1 MFERFTDQ
9 AIRVVML
16 SQEESRR
23 MGHNFVGTE
32 QILLGIISEPN
43 GLAGI
48 TIRNIKNGKIRSGN
62 VMITLIDAR
71 KDVERLVGR
80 GSGYV
85 AVEIPFTPRGKNV
98 LEGAIEES
106 RRLGHSYVST
116 EHILLALLWEQQSL
130 AVRLLKE
137 YGVRIPNLIND
148 LMREMKIINRPNGK
162 AGNWETWESSIRGIQ
177 GQNRP
182 SHLANGMSKALSTYC
197 TNLSADAKN
206 GHLDPVIGRDT
217 EIQRVIQ
224 ILSRRRK
231 NNPVLVGEPGV
242 GKTAIAEGLA
252 LSILRKQVSLRLLS
266 KKVISLDLSLLI
278 AGTKYR
284 GEFEQRLKDVIKEV
298 QVTKAYILLIDEVHT
313 LVGAGAAEGA
323 IDAANILKPP
333 LARGELQCVGATTSA
348 EYRKYIERDPALER
362 RFQPV
367 QVDEPTILVT
377 QEILQGLRE
386 IYEKHHRVILTKEAL
401 IGAAA
406 LAAQYIADRFLPDKA
421 IDLIDEASARVRFC
435 YDFNPPELLDL
446 LEKLKSVRHIEKLA
460 EKDKQYELT
469 ARCICTELDIRIRL
483 GEAVAGLCM
492 ALIEEGNEQQAHIL
506 YWRFR
511 FVVKIPKG
519 VLNRHDRVVML
530 LPDEHIMKRKL
541 AKSRNIVLVFNAFK
555 PYLSRDRKLKNIQL
569 RIIKIFKI
577 LKFPF
582 FYSTN
587 TKKYRI
593 DLKHLHRFL
602 YSLIRMVGS
611 DKIGRR
617 ELRKSMHAHIFLN
630 MQIVLRWLKSSEQP
644 FESLFED
651 NNENPLKPKYTSP
664 FIFEADIADVVSSW
678 TDIPI
683 SKVTKDESKN
693 LLEIEERLLK
703 RVIGQDNA
711 VIAISRAIRR
721 ARVGLRNPNR
731 PIASFLFCGPTGV
744 GKTEVTKA
752 LAADFFGSEDIM
764 VRLDMSEYMERHTTS
779 KLIGS
784 PPGYVGY
791 SEGGQLTEAV
801 RRKAYTVILLDEVEK
816 AHPDVFNLL
825 LQVLEDGRL
834 TDSKGRTID
843 FKNTILIMTSNL
855 GAAAIQEFLGTA
867 AGESYKNLDSNDSS
881 DNIDDIFTW
890 ENASEEFTKLLTILG
905 FCLPDNDDDSK
916 VGVWGEE
923 FNKNWD
929 TNLYDNSL
937 VDLDT
942 NDGSNDPIK
951 KLVNNEL
958 KKFFRPEFLNRLDEI
973 IVFKPLEKET
983 ISVIA
988 DNMIEE
994 LVDRLSEKD
1003 YFLSIPNN
1011 VRRKLVEEGFDPIYG
1026 ARPLRRVIT
1035 RRLEDNLS
1043 KAILDKDLNPGSS
1056 LSVGLNSKRQYFI
1069 VVDPIPKNLKTEN
1082 NGIEEW

>member
-43 GLAGI
+43 GLAG
-48 TIRNIKNGKIRSGN
+48 TTVRNIG
-62 VMITLIDAR
+62 VITLRNAR
-71 KDVERLVGR
+71 KEVERLVGR

-98 LEGAIEES
+98 LEQAIEES
-106 RRLGHSYVST
+106 RRLGHGYVST
-116 EHILLALLWEQQSL
+116 EHILLALLEERQSL
-130 AVRLLKE
+130 AVRVLTSFGVNIPDLRNYLLKE
-137 YGVRIPNLIND
+137 
-148 LMREMKIINRPNGK
+148 MKIGQKEFLTPTK
-162 AGNWETWESSIRGIQ
+162 ANWSKTKKRERV
-177 GQNRP
+177 GQQR
-182 SHLANGMSKALSTYC
+182 SQTVMSRALTSYC
-197 TNLSADAKN
+197 TNLTEEAKN
-206 GHLDPVIGRDT
+206 GRLDPVIGRNT

-252 LSILRKQVSLRLLS
+252 LAILREEVSLGLLS
-266 KKVISLDLSLLI
+266 KTVISLDLSLLI

-298 QVTKAYILLIDEVHT
+298 QTTKAYILLIDEVHT

-333 LARGELQCVGATTSA
+333 LARGELQCIGATTSA

-367 QVDEPTILVT
+367 QVAEPTIFVT
-377 QEILQGLRE
+377 EEILKGLRE
-386 IYEKHHRVILTKEAL
+386 IYEKHHRVIITRQAL
-401 IGAAA
+401 VGAAS

-421 IDLIDEASARVRFC
+421 IDLIDEACARVRFC

-446 LEKLKSVRHIEKLA
+446 LGKLKSTRHLEKVA
-460 EKDKQYELT
+460 RKDQNYLLSS
-469 ARCICTELDIRIRL
+469 RCLMTEINIRVRL
-483 GEAVAGLCM
+483 GEAVTGLCSS
-492 ALIEEGNEQQAHIL
+492 LIEKGEVQKAHIL

-511 FVVKIPKG
+511 NIIKPPKT
-519 VLNRHDRVVML
+519 VLRRHEYML
-530 LPDEHIMKRKL
+530 MFLPDTNLTKRKF
-541 AKSRNIVLVFNAFK
+541 AKSRQTRMVFKYFMN
-555 PYLSRDRKLKNIQL
+555 Y
-569 RIIKIFKI
+569 I
-577 LKFPF
+577 LKDSEIINKPSVSLQGLMKLRQIKNTTIFNNQILDTQLSDNTIAEKLTLRYIHRILF
-582 FYSTN
+582 ILLNDYNLEQNQLDSLKYSDI
-587 TKKYRI
+587 KSAI
-593 DLKHLHRFL
+593 LS
-602 YSLIRMVGS
+602 SL
-611 DKIGRR
+611 
-617 ELRKSMHAHIFLN
+617 LLN
-630 MQIVLRWLKSSEQP
+630 IKPTIKKSSVTSDSISEKLLMRP
-644 FESLFED
+644 KITI
-651 NNENPLKPKYTSP
+651 PL
-664 FIFEADIADVVSSW
+664 IFEADVADVVSSW
-678 TDIPI
+678 TNIPI
-683 SKVTKDESKN
+683 SKVTRDESKN
-693 LLEIEERLLK
+693 LLEMEERLLK
-703 RVIGQDNA
+703 RVIGQDDA
-711 VIAISRAIRR
+711 VIAISKAIRR

-752 LAADFFGSEDIM
+752 LASDFFGSEDIM

-801 RRKAYTVILLDEVEK
+801 RQKAYTVVLLDEVEK

-843 FKNTILIMTSNL
+843 FKNTIVIMTSNL
-855 GAAAIQEFLGTA
+855 GATAIQEFLGTN
-867 AGESYKNLDSNDSS
+867 SSDFDKNLNVENSSNSM
-881 DNIDDIFTW
+881 DNIFTW
-890 ENASEEFTKLLTILG
+890 ENSSEEFAKLLTVLG
-905 FCLPDNDDDSK
+905 FCLPDNNGSEVK
-916 VGVWGEE
+916 TWNQE
-923 FNKNWD
+923 FNPNS
-929 TNLYDNSL
+929 DNGS
-937 VDLDT
+937 T
-942 NDGSNDPIK
+942 ENSNDKSDENLPEEDSNDTMK
-951 KLVNNEL
+951 DLVNTEL

-973 IVFKPLEKET
+973 IVFKPLDKKT
-983 ISVIA
+983 ISTIA

-1003 YFLSIPNN
+1003 YFLSIPTN
-1011 VRRKLVEEGFDPIYG
+1011 VREKLVEEGFDPIYG

-1043 KAILDKDLNPGSS
+1043 EAILSNDLPPGSS
-1056 LSVGLNSKRQYFI
+1056 IYVLLNDEGKYQ
-1069 VVDPIPKNLKTEN
+1069 VLVDPFPN
-1082 NGIEEW
+1082 

>member
-48 TIRNIKNGKIRSGN
+48 TIRNIKNGKVRSGK
-62 VMITLIDAR
+62 VMITLVDAR

-116 EHILLALLWEQQSL
+116 EHILLALLCEQQSL

-162 AGNWETWESSIRGIQ
+162 AGNWETWESYVQGIQ
-177 GQNRP
+177 GQNTPNR
-182 SHLANGMSKALSTYC
+182 LANGMSKALAAYC
-197 TNLSADAKN
+197 TNLSADAEN
-206 GHLDPVIGRDT
+206 GRLDPVIGRDT

-284 GEFEQRLKDVIKEV
+284 GEFEQRLKDIIKEV

-367 QVDEPTILVT
+367 QVAEPTILVT

-446 LEKLKSVRHIEKLA
+446 LEKLKSVRHIERSA
-460 EKDKQYELT
+460 EKDEQYELM
-469 ARCICTELDIRIRL
+469 ARCIYTELDIRIRL

-492 ALIEEGNEQQAHIL
+492 ALIEDDNEQQAHIL

-511 FVVKIPKG
+511 FVIKNPKG

-530 LPDEHIMKRKL
+530 LPDENIMKRKL
-541 AKSRNIVLVFNAFK
+541 AKSRHIFIVLNAFR
-555 PYLSRDRKLKNIQL
+555 PYLSRNRKLKNIQL
-569 RIIKIFKI
+569 RIIKLFRI

-587 TKKYRI
+587 TKKSKL

-602 YSLIRMVGS
+602 YSLIRMVGA

-617 ELRKSMHAHIFLN
+617 ELRKSMQAHIFLN
-630 MQIVLRWLKSSEQP
+630 MQNVLLWLKSSEQP
-644 FESLFED
+644 FEFLFED
-651 NNENPLKPKYTSP
+651 NDQKPLKPKYTSP

-711 VIAISRAIRR
+711 VIAISKAIRR

-752 LAADFFGSEDIM
+752 LAADFFGSENIM

-801 RRKAYTVILLDEVEK
+801 RRKAYTVVLLDEVEK

-867 AGESYKNLDSNDSS
+867 AGESYKNLNSNDSS
-881 DNIDDIFTW
+881 DNIDEIFTW

-905 FCLPDNDDDSK
+905 FCLPDNDNDSK

-929 TNLYDNSL
+929 TDLYDNSL

-973 IVFKPLEKET
+973 IIFKPLEKET
-983 ISVIA
+983 ISIIA
-988 DNMIEE
+988 DNMIEK
-994 LVDRLSEKD
+994 LIDRLSEKD

-1043 KAILDKDLNPGSS
+1043 KAILDKDLDPGSS

-1069 VVDPIPKNLKTEN
+1069 LVDPIPKNLKTEN
-1082 NGIEEW
+1082 NGIEE